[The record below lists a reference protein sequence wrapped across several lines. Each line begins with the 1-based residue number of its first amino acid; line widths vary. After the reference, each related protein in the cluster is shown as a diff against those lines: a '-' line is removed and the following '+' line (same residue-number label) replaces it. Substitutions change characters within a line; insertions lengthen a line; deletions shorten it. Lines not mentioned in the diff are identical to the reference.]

1 MPHRWQHQR
10 GERNADRFDER
21 IKADRLDSPHRP
33 WKHAQHVMAPLH
45 SIPRVVRAASLV
57 AACMLAHA
65 AAAAP
70 AGMAGPPTCRELERR
85 LELTKPEA
93 HSTELNLVLFSAA
106 DSGCL
111 PLARRLLDAGAAVTA
126 RDRLGAM
133 ALARA
138 ARAGHAALVELFL
151 AQGAP
156 IDARNLTGATAL
168 YAATENERQTTVAIL
183 LARRADPNLPGPSGV
198 TPLAAAAFKGNG
210 RLVDQLI
217 ASGADPDVVDAT
229 GKTAMTYAAGRGFAL
244 IVGRLLAAG
253 VDPKRAYG
261 NDLTALMWAA
271 GAEDG
276 VGARAAMDVVELLL
290 GAGAPIDAVDNRG
303 RTALMIAAELG
314 YGEIVDLLLGR
325 GADRT
330 IADKSGKRAR
340 DLAANE
346 TIREKLGAK

>member
-1 MPHRWQHQR
+1 MEACAARHGPAAFHPACCPGGFARRSLHACACGGGR
-10 GERNADRFDER
+10 TGRDRR
-21 IKADRLDSPHRP
+21 
-33 WKHAQHVMAPLH
+33 
-45 SIPRVVRAASLV
+45 
-57 AACMLAHA
+57 
-65 AAAAP
+65 
-70 AGMAGPPTCRELERR
+70 GPPTCRELERR

-93 HSTELNLVLFSAA
+93 HSTELNLVLFAAA
-106 DSGCL
+106 DSGCV
-111 PLARRLLDAGAAVTA
+111 PLARRLLDAGASLEA

-138 ARAGHAALVELFL
+138 ARAGHVALVELVPRPGRADRR
-151 AQGAP
+151 AQSHRR
-156 IDARNLTGATAL
+156 DRAL
-168 YAATENERQTTVAIL
+168 RRGRERAAGNGCGPAGQ
-183 LARRADPNLPGPSGV
+183 RADPNLPGRSGV

-210 RLVDQLI
+210 RIVDQLI
-217 ASGADPDVVDAT
+217 ASGADPDAVDAT
-229 GKTAMTYAAGRGFAL
+229 GKAAMTYAAGRGFAL
-244 IVGRLLAAG
+244 IVRRLLEAG

-314 YGEIVDLLLGR
+314 YGAIVDLLLGR

-330 IADKSGKRAR
+330 IADKSGKRAL

-346 TIREKLGAK
+346 SMRAKLAAK